1 MKKIISLLALLI
13 VATIVLFC
21 FAGCKT
27 DNNDKETTTTTESS
41 IRYGYSAEV
50 SSTSLKIYKDDV
62 FVQELKIPESKSEAF
77 VLGLAQNNVLFRDMN
92 FDSNEDLCLT
102 IAVNNGVYN
111 YCCWIYDSQKGEFV
125 YNETLSAFTSIA
137 IDSEKKQ
144 IVATDSE
151 GYGVYEWNGNELK
164 KVDTKNSLPENLAG
178 NILGS
183 SSSNSTI
190 SRDPETTGSK
200 VPNTTTKPNIIVPQ
214 PEVTNKPGGNGTG
227 IEIGEDIYGDD
238 WY

>member
-1 MKKIISLLALLI
+1 MKKITSLLALVLA
-13 VATIVLFC
+13 ATIVLFC

-27 DNNDKETTTTTESS
+27 NSNNEETTTTTENN

-50 SSTSLKIYKDDV
+50 SSTSLRIYKDDV
-62 FVQELKIPESKSEAF
+62 FVQELKIPESKSAEM

-111 YCCWIYDSQKGEFV
+111 YCCWIFDSQKGEFV

-164 KVDTKNSLPENLAG
+164 KVDSKDSLPENLAG
-178 NILGS
+178 DILGS
-183 SSSNSTI
+183 ASSNSTV
-190 SRDPETTGSK
+190 SRDPETTGNK
-200 VPNTTTKPNIIVPQ
+200 APNTTTKPNIIVPQ
-214 PEVTNKPGGNGTG
+214 PEVTNKPGSNGSG
-227 IEIGEDIYGDD
+227 IAIGEDIYGDD